1 MVQLPPYSTPTSSP
15 VPYTARCP
23 SEAPGAPTGTAA
35 PGKPAPTG
43 MADIVS
49 GAGVAAAVSF
59 AGNGLRVLGDGVSL
73 WPTLGAAVFRLP
85 MGFSLALLGA
95 GYLIGIVAGLAM
107 PRYAARSV
115 GNGWFIPCKSR
126 WAAEQ

>member
-1 MVQLPPYSTPTSSP
+1 
-15 VPYTARCP
+15 
-23 SEAPGAPTGTAA
+23 
-35 PGKPAPTG
+35 

-59 AGNGLRVLGDGVSL
+59 AGNGLRILGDGVSL
-73 WPTLGAAVFRLP
+73 WPTIGAAVFRLP

-107 PRYAARSV
+107 LTGLVIAWGVAVAVLP
-115 GNGWFIPCKSR
+115 SR
-126 WAAEQ
+126 GPPPAGQSLAHCAPGAGTPQGEW